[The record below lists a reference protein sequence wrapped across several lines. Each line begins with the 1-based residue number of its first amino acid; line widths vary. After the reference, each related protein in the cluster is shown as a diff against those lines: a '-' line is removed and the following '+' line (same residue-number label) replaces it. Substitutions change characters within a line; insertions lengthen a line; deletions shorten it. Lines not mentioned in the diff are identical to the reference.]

1 MARNRENAHLSRQ
14 RKKAQMASL
23 EQQCGVLTQQVRAL
37 TGLVGQLS
45 AENGVLRAH
54 LEATCAAARVP
65 LPAGLPAPRQPQLV
79 VMPPAAAGAAP
90 TVALALVP
98 KDASPPDL
106 VPPVPGPFPAVIP
119 AAPPPLAVARFAPP
133 PPQQPAFRVQVET
146 PDRSSQEAVTP
157 QSSQQ
162 ASGADAQAATP
173 RRASKRRRGVVAG
186 SSAAFL
192 ALFSVFL
199 IDSSH
204 SALFSRTGGGQ
215 APAVVHQPL
224 TTGGASSL
232 LPVASSWGLQG
243 GALQRQGGARQ
254 GLSADE
260 AGGLHDTGCHE
271 AEDQRATSALQGALT
286 GLAPLVLAMEP
297 VPDQLD
303 LQSTVPNLAG
313 TRGVLRGIC

>member
-23 EQQCGVLTQQVRAL
+23 EQQCGVLMQQVRAL

-146 PDRSSQEAVTP
+146 PDRCSQEAVTP

-162 ASGADAQAATP
+162 ASGADIQAATP

-199 IDSSH
+199 IASSP
-204 SALFSRTGGGQ
+204 SALFSRTGGGA
-215 APAVVHQPL
+215 APAVVRQPL

-232 LPVASSWGLQG
+232 LLVASSWGLQG
-243 GALQRQGGARQ
+243 GALQRQGRALQ

-260 AGGLHDTGCHE
+260 AGGMHDTGCHD

-313 TRGVLRGIC
+313 TSGVLRG

>member
-1 MARNRENAHLSRQ
+1 M
-14 RKKAQMASL
+14 
-23 EQQCGVLTQQVRAL
+23 
-37 TGLVGQLS
+37 
-45 AENGVLRAH
+45 
-54 LEATCAAARVP
+54 
-65 LPAGLPAPRQPQLV
+65 
-79 VMPPAAAGAAP
+79 
-90 TVALALVP
+90 
-98 KDASPPDL
+98 
-106 VPPVPGPFPAVIP
+106 
-119 AAPPPLAVARFAPP
+119 
-133 PPQQPAFRVQVET
+133 ET
-146 PDRSSQEAVTP
+146 PDCSSQEAVTP

-162 ASGADAQAATP
+162 ASGADAQATTP

-199 IDSSH
+199 IASSP

-215 APAVVHQPL
+215 APAVVRQPL

-243 GALQRQGGARQ
+243 GALQRQGRALQ

-260 AGGLHDTGCHE
+260 AGGMHDTGCHD

-313 TRGVLRGIC
+313 TGWC